1 MALFWEQKTA
11 QAPNVAHAELERPR
25 SREQKTAQA
34 PDVAPAELARTVRG
48 QCTVCGTDVYDTQP
62 RLKDPVTGLYQHEGC
77 QAATAASTNV
87 PPPQSSPQ
95 RTSLVVSEAAIAK
108 AKVDAANAAEEAQL
122 EVAAIKAA
130 AEQARAAVI
139 AEAKQEAE
147 AALDE
152 ARKEVS
158 AKAKVDAANAANAAE
173 EAQLEVAAIK
183 AAAEQARV
191 AVIAEAKQAAE
202 AALEDARKEAV
213 QIAAKGSDRESTSA
227 LSEPTQSHS
236 AAATTALP
244 STSKL
249 VLPAGPKTKP
259 LLADGKHAF
268 LSYQWDVQD
277 QVKEIKC
284 LLNDRNIK
292 CWMDIDGG
300 MKSDIYDSMAEGV
313 QGAACIICFMTQAYQ
328 DSANCKLELKFAQQ
342 SGVPIIPVMMQANF
356 TAKGWLAILT
366 AGSIWTPMYE
376 SAKVLE
382 GVDNL
387 IVQARHVVPGMRAE
401 DGAVSDTASEASG
414 EGSSFDVAAWGE
426 DIFSLDEM
434 REELDRLREESDPL
448 AGAAG
453 RSGGADD
460 SLCPL
465 PAMVPALPHGLFV
478 TAEMQTVLDAVVSTS
493 SAPQIGFCGMGGIGK
508 TTVSCWVTR
517 DDAVR
522 TKFGMVAWITL
533 GQSPVLDSCIDLLH
547 MQLTGTSLPD
557 GLSVDQKNQHLKQAF
572 LGRSVLLV
580 LDDCWDISVAKQ
592 FTWIDQK
599 TNSKVLISSRVRD
612 VLDGG
617 EIIDVTVPSKSD
629 AAKMLLSTAGMDV
642 DALQGR
648 DEVAQV
654 VELCKRLP
662 LTIGVAGKLIR
673 QLADGS
679 SMSEPS
685 EWADIVALLRDEMDD
700 PNGSLSVE
708 ESVIRA
714 SIKAI
719 PKKIQKQVTR
729 LFYGF
734 SLVPEDTHVP
744 LPVLGMIYAACGDS
758 AIDGSGTA
766 APLSRMQV
774 RRYLKM
780 LIDRSLVLGT
790 VDRPQLHDVM
800 LDYVQK
806 ALAGEA
812 YKTAQRRL
820 VEELRKSNRSSDR
833 STGTVLDKYMQQ
845 CVRHHVKESHDESW
859 AKGEQAISWIEDH
872 VTGVQGLIASVTASL
887 LPVEALAK
895 EAEADEMWW
904 QAALRYNALGMMKAG
919 EAGDLVPGLPF
930 FKLAI
935 NASAKAADALQNS
948 SGGAGTSCSLSDLDT
963 FDLYGINA
971 IMKSWDPG
979 NLVRK
984 RGRRRGGNTTAH
996 ALPYLQTSQDCIL
1009 LFFFPSFLNSAV

>member
-1 MALFWEQKTA
+1 MALSWEQKTA

-34 PDVAPAELARTVRG
+34 PDVAPAELTRTVRG

-62 RLKDPVTGLYQHEGC
+62 RLKDPATGLYQHEGC
-77 QAATAASTNV
+77 QAATASPND
-87 PPPQSSPQ
+87 PPPQSPPQ
-95 RTSLVVSEAAIAK
+95 RSSLVVSEAAIAK
-108 AKVDAANAAEEAQL
+108 AKVDAANSAEEAQL

-139 AEAKQEAE
+139 AEAKQ
-147 AALDE
+147 
-152 ARKEVS
+152 
-158 AKAKVDAANAANAAE
+158 
-173 EAQLEVAAIK
+173 
-183 AAAEQARV
+183 
-191 AVIAEAKQAAE
+191 AAE
-202 AALEDARKEAV
+202 AALEVARKEAV

-236 AAATTALP
+236 AAATTAPP

-268 LSYQWDVQD
+268 LSYQWNVQE

-284 LLNDRNIK
+284 LLNDRNVK

-313 QGAACIICFMTQAYQ
+313 QGAACLICFMTQAYQ

-356 TAKGWLAILT
+356 KASGWLAILT

-382 GVDNL
+382 GVNSL

-401 DGAVSDTASEASG
+401 DGTASDTASEASG

-448 AGAAG
+448 GG
-453 RSGGADD
+453 RSGGADE

-557 GLSVDQKNQHLKQAF
+557 GLSADQKNEHLKQAF

-629 AAKMLLSTAGMDV
+629 AARMLLSTAGMDV

-685 EWADIVALLRDEMDD
+685 EWADILALLRDEMDD

-719 PKKIQKQVTR
+719 PKKLQKQVTR

-744 LPVLGMIYAACGDS
+744 LPILGMIYAACGDS
-758 AIDGSGTA
+758 DIDGGGTA

-774 RRYLKM
+774 RRYLKI

-812 YKTAQRRL
+812 YKAAQRRL

-833 STGTVLDKYMQQ
+833 SAGTVLDKYMQQ
-845 CVRHHVKESHDESW
+845 CVRHHIKESHDESW

-872 VTGVQGLIASVTASL
+872 VTGVQGLIASVTASM

-904 QAALRYNALGMMKAG
+904 QAALRWNALGMMKAD
-919 EAGDLVPGLPF
+919 EVGDLVPGLPF
-930 FKLAI
+930 FKLAV
-935 NASAKAADALQNS
+935 NASAKAADALENS
-948 SGGAGTSCSLSDLDT
+948 SVGAGASCSLSDLDT

-984 RGRRRGGNTTAH
+984 RRRRRGATPQRT
-996 ALPYLQTSQDCIL
+996 PCPTYKL
-1009 LFFFPSFLNSAV
+1009 LKIISCFFSPVLFELCSLTCTLLI